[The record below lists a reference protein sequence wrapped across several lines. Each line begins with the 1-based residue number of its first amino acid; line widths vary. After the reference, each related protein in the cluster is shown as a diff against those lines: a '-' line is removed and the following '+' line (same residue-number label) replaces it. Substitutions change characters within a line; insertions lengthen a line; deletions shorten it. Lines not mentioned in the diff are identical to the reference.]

1 MCVAC
6 PSWARR
12 PVDVGG
18 GAGQRRGR
26 LALVTAGEACAA
38 FAALPYTA
46 FSIYTN
52 VLVNVANLMPMGDT
66 VRLGA
71 EGALAA
77 AHAGGDFAQI
87 IRCFV
92 IWCSILYFVD
102 MLLRKWNAPA
112 RQAEVEQGGL
122 PTLWQFAFAPPIL
135 ALLTLQLLGA
145 RLLPPAV
152 FALAF
157 YYFQAAQGVV
167 LIRSRRRVADAV
179 YVASWSVAASPD
191 ASLSLP

>member
-1 MCVAC
+1 MHENAAFVTAAACGCGAVLILCVIGLVLCPRDELVHASPLKVFWVDQAYARLLVCIALMCVAC

-18 GAGQRRGR
+18 GAGHRRGR
-26 LALVTAGEACAA
+26 LALVTAGEACTA

-52 VLVNVANLMPMGDT
+52 VLVNVANLMPMGDA
-66 VRLGA
+66 VRLRA

-122 PTLWQFAFAPPIL
+122 PTL
-135 ALLTLQLLGA
+135 
-145 RLLPPAV
+145 
-152 FALAF
+152 
-157 YYFQAAQGVV
+157 
-167 LIRSRRRVADAV
+167 
-179 YVASWSVAASPD
+179 
-191 ASLSLP
+191 